1 MSSLIKGSSN
11 FFLKSMKLAL
21 NLCLTIFVL
30 FIFGD
35 KSYSLTDYQIK
46 RICKNEKRKSTCIK
60 ILEEKR
66 SNLQKGN
73 HIEIPVLPYK
83 R

>member
-1 MSSLIKGSSN
+1 
-11 FFLKSMKLAL
+11 MKLAL
-21 NLCLTIFVL
+21 GLYSIIFVL
-30 FIFGD
+30 FVFGD
-35 KSYSLTDYQIK
+35 KSLSLTDYQIK
-46 RICKNEKRKSTCIK
+46 KICKIEKRKSKCIK

-73 HIEIPVLPYK
+73 LIEIPVLPYK

>member
-1 MSSLIKGSSN
+1 
-11 FFLKSMKLAL
+11 MKLAL

-35 KSYSLTDYQIK
+35 KSFSLTDYQIK
-46 RICKNEKRKSTCIK
+46 KFCKNEKRKSTCIK

-73 HIEIPVLPYK
+73 LIKIPVLPYK
-83 R
+83 SN

>member
-1 MSSLIKGSSN
+1 MRRVKIFSR
-11 FFLKSMKLAL
+11 KSMKLAL
-21 NLCLTIFVL
+21 NLCIALFLL
-30 FIFGD
+30 FIFEN
-35 KSYSLTDYQIK
+35 KSFSLTDYQIK
-46 RICKNEKRKSTCIK
+46 KICKNEQRKSTCIK

-73 HIEIPVLPYK
+73 LIEIPVLPYK

>member
-1 MSSLIKGSSN
+1 MFIREA
-11 FFLKSMKLAL
+11 MKLAL

-35 KSYSLTDYQIK
+35 KSFSLTNYQIK
-46 RICKNEKRKSTCIK
+46 KICKNEKSKSTCIK
-60 ILEEKR
+60 ILKEKR
-66 SNLQKGN
+66 YNLQKGN
-73 HIEIPVLPYK
+73 LIEIPVLPYK

>member
-1 MSSLIKGSSN
+1 
-11 FFLKSMKLAL
+11 MKLVL

-30 FIFGD
+30 LIFEN
-35 KSYSLTDYQIK
+35 KSFSLTDYQIEK
-46 RICKNEKRKSTCIK
+46 ICKNEKRKSTCIK

-73 HIEIPVLPYK
+73 LIEIPVLPHK

>member
-1 MSSLIKGSSN
+1 
-11 FFLKSMKLAL
+11 MKLAF
-21 NLCLTIFVL
+21 NLCLTLFVL
-30 FIFGD
+30 SIFGE
-35 KSYSLTDYQIK
+35 KSFSLTDYQIK
-46 RICKNEKRKSTCIK
+46 KICKNEKRKSTCIK

-73 HIEIPVLPYK
+73 LIEIPVLPHK